1 MRTKKLLKKIKKISE
16 KNFKSVAKDIDN
28 KKKFPKNITK
38 ILNKSEIS
46 LLLGYHNKIQSLTP
60 SEECEFYFN
69 ATKFCANIR
78 NYYLVSLG
86 MVGSTILKFGTKK
99 QKENCIDELSKGK
112 IFSLVI
118 TEPNAG
124 SNINEI
130 ETSYKETHDGFI
142 INGKKKWIT
151 LGGIAEKYLLLANG
165 NQGLQLFIIDS
176 KLKGINKTVIKNILT
191 NKASHISN
199 INFKDVKIKK
209 NSLIG
214 ENYDVSL
221 KALNYALINGRAI
234 ASISAFSM
242 CEAALDETVNYTKKR
257 SQFGKKIW
265 NFQLIQKIIAESK
278 MKIESGIS
286 FSEKAFKI
294 KRKINI
300 KSENYCNMLKLFA
313 SQNVQEICSNLLDVF
328 GANGTCNDYNI
339 ERYFRESKGFQFIEG
354 TSQILTQLIALNVIT
369 STNN

>member
-1 MRTKKLLKKIKKISE
+1 M
-16 KNFKSVAKDIDN
+16 
-28 KKKFPKNITK
+28 
-38 ILNKSEIS
+38 
-46 LLLGYHNKIQSLTP
+46 
-60 SEECEFYFN
+60 
-69 ATKFCANIR
+69 
-78 NYYLVSLG
+78 
-86 MVGSTILKFGTKK
+86 
-99 QKENCIDELSKGK
+99 SKGK

-118 TEPNAG
+118 TEPSAG
-124 SNINEI
+124 SNINQI

-199 INFKDVKIKK
+199 INFKNVKIKK

-265 NFQLIQKIIAESK
+265 NFQLIRIIAVK
-278 MKIESGIS
+278 MKKNLV
-286 FSEKAFKI
+286 FHFQKRFKI
-294 KRKINI
+294 KEINL
-300 KSENYCNMLKLFA
+300 KSEIIKILKLFA
-313 SQNVQEICSNLLDVF
+313 SKNFKKFSIYRCVW
-328 GANGTCNDYNI
+328 ANGI
-339 ERYFRESKGFQFIEG
+339 K
-354 TSQILTQLIALNVIT
+354 IT
-369 STNN
+369 YRKIF